1 MISKMTWKRGTKN
14 EVKVHKESWEN
25 PWSKKTNCS
34 AKANGF
40 VFCVV
45 TDLLRKWNRFSIPMK
60 E

>member
-14 EVKVHKESWEN
+14 EVKNSLGVMGESLV
-25 PWSKKTNCS
+25 KKTNCS